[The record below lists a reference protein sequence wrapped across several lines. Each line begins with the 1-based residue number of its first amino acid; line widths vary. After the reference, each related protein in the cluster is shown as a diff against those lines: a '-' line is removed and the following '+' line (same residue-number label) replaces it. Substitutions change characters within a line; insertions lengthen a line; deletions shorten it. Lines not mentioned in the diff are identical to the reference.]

1 MMWIPGRGR
10 HRSGVRCLTQIR
22 LFEPKAAMS
31 VRRHTRL
38 VLALASSAALALTCV
53 EAMGAGKK
61 ATPKESGTT
70 TRGEQAIVLLIND
83 EPITAWEIEQRS
95 NFLSTSTRPQG
106 DFRAKAE
113 ARWKQIIADPKTNE
127 RFQALIKEKNVKS
140 QQEAQA
146 VQAGFVKQLQQN
158 MIEQL
163 KRESRAAVLPGLR
176 KQAEDELI
184 EERLKLQEGKKL
196 GIELNDDD
204 LKGMLKNLADNNKL
218 TVDQFIAQTRSMGF
232 DVSTLQSRMRAQVVW
247 REVIRRKYGAQIS
260 PNQRDIDRA
269 MMNSASEGLDTVE
282 LQVQK
287 ISLPV
292 ASLNQSVMAR
302 RYAEADA
309 LRSKFAGCKSM
320 PDLARGIGDARF
332 DDLKFIRPATM
343 AEPTRSMLLS
353 AKDGDMLPPVA
364 GTAGIEVYAV
374 CSRRAIK
381 DEKQQQKAA
390 EDIQQREF
398 EMHARRHLLD
408 LKQDAHI
415 ERR

>member
-1 MMWIPGRGR
+1 
-10 HRSGVRCLTQIR
+10 
-22 LFEPKAAMS
+22 
-31 VRRHTRL
+31 
-38 VLALASSAALALTCV
+38 
-53 EAMGAGKK
+53 MGAGKK

-70 TRGEQAIVLLIND
+70 VRGEQSIVLLVND

-95 NFLSTSTRPQG
+95 NFLSTSARPQG

-113 ARWKQIIADPKTNE
+113 ARWKQLIADPKTNE
-127 RFQALIKEKNVKS
+127 RFQALLKEKNVKS

-146 VQAGFVKQLQQN
+146 VQATFVKQLQQN

-163 KRESRAAVLPGLR
+163 KRESRAAILPGLR
-176 KQAEDELI
+176 KQAEDELV

-204 LKGMLKNLADNNKL
+204 IKGMVKNLAENNKL
-218 TVDQFIAQTRSMGF
+218 TEEQFVAQTRAMGF
-232 DVSTLQSRMRAQVVW
+232 DISTLKSRMKAQVVW

-269 MMNSASEGLDTVE
+269 MMNSASETGQDTVE

-309 LRSKFAGCKSM
+309 LRAKFAGCKSM
-320 PDLARGIGDARF
+320 SDLARGIGDARF
-332 DDLKFIRPATM
+332 DDMKFIRPATM
-343 AEPTRSMLLS
+343 SEPTRSMLLS
-353 AKDGDMLPPVA
+353 ARDGDMLPPVA
-364 GTAGIEVYAV
+364 GAGGIEVYAV

-390 EDIQQREF
+390 EDLQQREF
-398 EMHARRHLLD
+398 DMHARRHLLD

>member
-1 MMWIPGRGR
+1 
-10 HRSGVRCLTQIR
+10 
-22 LFEPKAAMS
+22 MS
-31 VRRHTRL
+31 ARRHTRL
-38 VLALASSAALALTCV
+38 ALALAATAALAFTCA

-61 ATPKESGTT
+61 ATPKETGTSV
-70 TRGEQAIVLLIND
+70 RGEQAIVLLVND

-95 NFLSTSTRPQG
+95 NFLSTSARPQG
-106 DFRAKAE
+106 DMRAKAE

-127 RFQALIKEKNVKS
+127 RFQAYLKEKNVKS

-146 VQAGFVKQLQQN
+146 AQAGFVKQLQQN

-204 LKGMLKNLADNNKL
+204 VKGMVKNLAESNKL
-218 TVDQFIAQTRSMGF
+218 TEEQFIAQTRSMGF
-232 DVSTLQSRMRAQVVW
+232 DISTLKSRMRAQIVW
-247 REVIRRKYGAQIS
+247 REVIRRKYGAQVA
-260 PNQRDIDRA
+260 PNMREVDRA
-269 MMNSASEGLDTVE
+269 MMNSASDSGQDTVE

-287 ISLPV
+287 ISLPL
-292 ASLNQSVMAR
+292 ASLNQSQMAR

-309 LRSKFAGCKSM
+309 LRAKFAGCKSM
-320 PDLARGIGDARF
+320 PELARGIGDARF
-332 DDLKFIRPATM
+332 DDMKFIRPTTM
-343 AEPTRSMLLS
+343 TEPTRSMLLS

-364 GTAGIEVYAV
+364 APGGIEVYAV

-398 EMHARRHLLD
+398 DMHARRHLLD

>member
-1 MMWIPGRGR
+1 
-10 HRSGVRCLTQIR
+10 
-22 LFEPKAAMS
+22 MS
-31 VRRHTRL
+31 VRRYTRS
-38 VLALASSAALALTCV
+38 VLALAATAALAVTCV
-53 EAMGAGKK
+53 EALGAGKK
-61 ATPKESGTT
+61 ATPKETGTSV
-70 TRGEQAIVLLIND
+70 RGEQSIVLLVND

-95 NFLSTSTRPQG
+95 NFLSTSARPQG

-127 RFQALIKEKNVKS
+127 RFQAVLKEKNVKS

-146 VQAGFVKQLQQN
+146 VQAAFVKQLQQN
-158 MIEQL
+158 MVEQL
-163 KRESRAAVLPGLR
+163 KRESRAAILPGLR

-204 LKGMLKNLADNNKL
+204 VKGMVKNLAENNKL
-218 TVDQFIAQTRSMGF
+218 TEEQFVAQTKSMGF
-232 DVSTLQSRMRAQVVW
+232 DISTLKSRMKAQIVW

-269 MMNSASEGLDTVE
+269 MMNSAHDAGQDTVE

-302 RYAEADA
+302 RYAQADA

-320 PDLARGIGDARF
+320 PDLARSIGDARF
-332 DDLKFIRPATM
+332 DDLKFIRPTTM

-353 AKDGDMLPPVA
+353 ARDGDMLPPVA
-364 GTAGIEVYAV
+364 AAGGIEVYAV

-381 DEKQQQKAA
+381 DEKKQQKAA
-390 EDIQQREF
+390 EDLQQREF